1 MRNTGKTTAV
11 LLLASMS
18 VWAQSSDAV
27 PGSDGVY
34 ATADGVREARIVHA
48 VPAVV
53 PSDLAAL
60 RRVAALVVVVG
71 ADGNPTSIRVAN
83 RESSP
88 LDKAA
93 IAAVRESQF
102 VAGSLEGKAVA
113 TRLMVWVPFLGG
125 DEPAIP
131 VAGMPRT
138 VRNLTLPRPLFTPE
152 AEFSKEARQK
162 RISGSLVIEMLVNE
176 DGKPTDVHAV
186 TPLGAGLDQQ
196 AVKATSR
203 YLFKPATLD
212 GIPVPWLMDVEIS
225 FRLR

>member
-1 MRNTGKTTAV
+1 MQFACKTLVV
-11 LLLASMS
+11 LLLAVMS
-18 VWAQSSDAV
+18 VGALSQDV
-27 PGSDGVY
+27 LPDKDGVY
-34 ATADGVREARIVHA
+34 AIADGVTAARLVHA

-53 PSDLAAL
+53 PGELSAL
-60 RRVAALVVVVG
+60 RRVTALVVVVG
-71 ADGNPTSIRVAN
+71 ADGNPTTIQVAN

-125 DEPAIP
+125 EEPAIP

-152 AEFSKEARQK
+152 AEFSKEARKK
-162 RISGSLVIEMLVNE
+162 RISGSLVIEMVVNE
-176 DGKPTDVHAV
+176 EGKTTNVHAV
-186 TPLGAGLDQQ
+186 TPLGAGLDQE
-196 AVKATSR
+196 AVKSTSQ
-203 YLFKPATLD
+203 YVFKPATLD
-212 GIPVPWLMDVEIS
+212 GVPVPWLMDVEIS